1 MPLTSRPLAPQ
12 HASTRCLI
20 SVLLSTQ
27 IAMKRHGAGCGD
39 VRLGCWQIAGSSGH
53 RRLSVIARSASRWTR
68 APAVQC
74 CPRMIWGRA
83 SSERRSFIRYD
94 KVSRSRGSNWRRG
107 CRGGGPL
114 GTGWRLKGHAPDAV
128 LALSAPAPPSHIVVR
143 LSRMATR
150 PPCAAVDLR
159 RDSDHHARAAH
170 PRCATDRKSTR
181 LNSSHEWSSY
191 AVFCL
196 KKKKKNKAGN
206 RKTKKKKEKTQ
217 TKEP

>member
-1 MPLTSRPLAPQ
+1 MHPRVASYQCCSPQ
-12 HASTRCLI
+12 MEL
-20 SVLLSTQ
+20 
-27 IAMKRHGAGCGD
+27 KRHGAGCGD
-39 VRLGCWQIAGSSGH
+39 ARLGCWQIAGSSGH

-143 LSRMATR
+143 LSCMATR

-170 PRCATDRKSTR
+170 PVARPTS
-181 LNSSHEWSSY
+181 L
-191 AVFCL
+191 L
-196 KKKKKNKAGN
+196 AGN
-206 RKTKKKKEKTQ
+206 DVKLQRTNNCGPSGRSSGT
-217 TKEP
+217 TSTGSTCCA

>member
-74 CPRMIWGRA
+74 CPRMISGRA

-128 LALSAPAPPSHIVVR
+128 LALSAPAPPSYIVVR

-170 PRCATDRKSTR
+170 PRCATDVIARRQRCEARADKQLRSKR
-181 LNSSHEWSSY
+181 PE
-191 AVFCL
+191 A
-196 KKKKKNKAGN
+196 AGPPMPD
-206 RKTKKKKEKTQ
+206 RPVAREL
-217 TKEP
+217 PAWDDRS